1 MGETTMRQYVFSKNY
16 ELHHLAELMPQ
27 GATIRVLSD
36 NDVARVGNIVVLTA
50 LSMGAGE
57 KDLILE
63 VTPAPAEEAT
73 PDTDDSDEEDSP
85 EEAADGEEE
94 EGKDCYW

>member
-1 MGETTMRQYVFSKNY
+1 MKQYVLNRSY
-16 ELHHLAELMPQ
+16 ELHHLANLMPQ
-27 GATIRVLSD
+27 GATIRVLGD
-36 NDVARVGNIVVLTA
+36 NDVARVGNIVILTA

-63 VTPAPAEEAT
+63 VTPAPAEEAAT
-73 PDTDDSDEEDSP
+73 DTEGDIADTDDTPADDDE
-85 EEAADGEEE
+85 GE

>member
-1 MGETTMRQYVFSKNY
+1 MKQYVLNRNY

-27 GATIRVLSD
+27 GATIRVLGD
-36 NDVARVGNIVVLTA
+36 NDVARVGNIVILTA

-63 VTPAPAEEAT
+63 VTPAPTRETAPAEEA
-73 PDTDDSDEEDSP
+73 DTDIDDTTETADTPSD
-85 EEAADGEEE
+85 EEE

>member
-1 MGETTMRQYVFSKNY
+1 MKQYVLSKNY

-27 GATIRVLSD
+27 GATIRVLGD
-36 NDVARVGNIVVLTA
+36 NDVARVGNIVILTA

-63 VTPAPAEEAT
+63 VTPAPT
-73 PDTDDSDEEDSP
+73 
-85 EEAADGEEE
+85 EEAAPADTDTVADIDDTTDTDAPSDEDDGKEK
-94 EGKDCYW
+94 EGYW